1 MASTP
6 DIGKIVSMIMENP
19 SLVSEIAGM
28 VKSGTE
34 SNETE
39 HAAVADDTGERESI
53 SAGVEPAE
61 EPRRVHR
68 IRLAAAMKPYL
79 SKERAQAIDA
89 MMSIAD
95 ILEVA
100 RGK

>member
-1 MASTP
+1 MAGTP
-6 DIGKIVSMIMENP
+6 DIAKIVSMIMENP
-19 SLVSEIAGM
+19 TLVSEIAGM
-28 VKSGTE
+28 VKSDEEDTE
-34 SNETE
+34 VAIPQS
-39 HAAVADDTGERESI
+39 VADDAVKAVSTETHES
-53 SAGVEPAE
+53 G

-100 RGK
+100 RGKG